1 MLKPEQ
7 DRNISSSF
15 AKGLAVLAVFDAATP
30 SMTLAEIARR
40 TGQDRAT
47 ARRGALTLVQAG
59 YLRQQG
65 RMLSLTPRVLAL
77 AGGFLQANQFGRR
90 VQPVLNQH
98 AHRLETE
105 INLAILDQGRVLLL
119 AQSTTE
125 RGAITYG
132 FTAGAH
138 IPLVHTSLGRMLMA
152 CLPPEEAA
160 ELLGQAEIP
169 QHTEQSQT
177 REDEILEQIAL
188 ARTQGYCVTDSE
200 FEPGIIGYAVP
211 LSRPGQTPVVVGSST
226 PRGLDAGTGAAFG
239 TDSERLLQGLQVCAA
254 ELRQTEVIDGL

>member
-1 MLKPEQ
+1 MNNSVQ

-30 SMTLAEIARR
+30 SLTLAEIARR

-98 AHRLETE
+98 AGRLETE
-105 INLAILDQGRVLLL
+105 VILATLDQGRVLLL

-125 RGAITYG
+125 RGTVTYG

-138 IPLVHTSLGRMLMA
+138 IPLAHTSLGRMLLA
-152 CLPPEEAA
+152 CLPQDEAEEG
-160 ELLGQAEIP
+160 LTRAEIP
-169 QHTEQSQT
+169 QHTEHSLT
-177 REDEILEQIAL
+177 SRAAIAEQIEL
-188 ARTQGYCVTDSE
+188 ARSQGYAVTDSE

-211 LSRPGQTPVVVGSST
+211 VSRPGQTPVVAGSSA
-226 PRGLDAGTGAAFG
+226 PRGPEAGQALPK
-239 TDSERLLQGLQVCAA
+239 LLQGLQLCAA
-254 ELRQTEVIDGL
+254 ELRQTGVVEDL

>member
-1 MLKPEQ
+1 MTKPAQ

-15 AKGLAVLAVFDAATP
+15 AKGLSVLAVFDAATP
-30 SMTLAEIARR
+30 CMTLAEIARR
-40 TGQDRAT
+40 TNQDRAT

-77 AGGFLQANQFGRR
+77 AGGFLQGNQFGRR

-98 AHRLETE
+98 ARKLGAELS
-105 INLAILDQGRVLLL
+105 LATLDRGRVLLL

-125 RGAITYG
+125 GSPVTYG

-138 IPLVHTSLGRMLMA
+138 IPLAHTSLGRMLMA
-152 CLPPEEAA
+152 CLPQDEAEA
-160 ELLGQAEIP
+160 LVQEAEIP
-169 QHTEQSQT
+169 QHTEQSLLC
-177 REDEILEQIAL
+177 REAILDQVNQ
-188 ARTQGYCVTDSE
+188 ARSKSYCLTDSE

-211 LSRPGQTPVVVGSST
+211 LSRPGKTPVVLGSSA
-226 PRGLDAGTGAAFG
+226 PGGLANGQKAEDLLRGLQ
-239 TDSERLLQGLQVCAA
+239 LCAA
-254 ELRQTEVIDGL
+254 ELRQTHAVDDL

>member
-1 MLKPEQ
+1 MTKTEQ

-15 AKGLAVLAVFDAATP
+15 AKGLSVLAVFDAETP

-90 VQPVLNQH
+90 VQPVLNHH
-98 AHRLETE
+98 ARKLETE
-105 INLAILDQGRVLLL
+105 VTLAILDQGRVLLL

-125 RGAITYG
+125 HGPVTYG

-152 CLPPEEAA
+152 CLPAEEAA
-160 ELLGQAEIP
+160 ELINAAEIP
-169 QHTEQSQT
+169 QHTEHSLT
-177 REDEILEQIAL
+177 RPDAILEQIEQ
-188 ARTQGYCVTDSE
+188 ARTQGYSATDSE

-211 LSRPGQTPVVVGSST
+211 LSRPGQTPVVVGSSA
-226 PRGLDAGTGAAFG
+226 PRGHAAGGQ
-239 TDSERLLQGLQVCAA
+239 SERLLQGLQICAA
-254 ELRQTEVIDGL
+254 ELRQTGVVEGL

>member
-1 MLKPEQ
+1 MTKTEQ

-15 AKGLAVLAVFDAATP
+15 AKGLAVLAVFDAETP

-65 RMLSLTPRVLAL
+65 RMLSLTPQVLAL

-90 VQPVLNQH
+90 VQPVLNHH
-98 AHRLETE
+98 ARKLETE
-105 INLAILDQGRVLLL
+105 VTLATLNRGRVLLL

-125 RGAITYG
+125 HGAITYG

-138 IPLVHTSLGRMLMA
+138 IPLIHTSLGRMLMA

-160 ELLGQAEIP
+160 DLVNQANIP
-169 QHTEQSQT
+169 QHTEQSLTDSAQILT
-177 REDEILEQIAL
+177 RIEE
-188 ARTQGYCVTDSE
+188 ARAQGYAVTDSE
-200 FEPGIIGYAVP
+200 FEPGIIGFAVP

-226 PRGLDAGTGAAFG
+226 PRGLTANGS
-239 TDSERLLQGLQVCAA
+239 SERLLQGLQICAA
-254 ELRQTEVIDGL
+254 ELRQTEVVEGL